1 MSELFTSLGLNAK
14 LFVAQLINFGI
25 LLFVMYRFVYKPIL
39 RLLDDR
45 TKKIEKGL
53 ADADASRQKLEEM
66 TEREREIVT
75 EAKKQAKE
83 LIAAA
88 EAQAQVN
95 RDEIIASAKEESTKI
110 LQQSQKNIEEQ
121 KIQLIGDVKKEV
133 AQLVMTAVEKVIG
146 EKMDEKQDT
155 KIIND
160 AINN

>member
-95 RDEIIASAKEESTKI
+95 RDEIIASAKEESAKI